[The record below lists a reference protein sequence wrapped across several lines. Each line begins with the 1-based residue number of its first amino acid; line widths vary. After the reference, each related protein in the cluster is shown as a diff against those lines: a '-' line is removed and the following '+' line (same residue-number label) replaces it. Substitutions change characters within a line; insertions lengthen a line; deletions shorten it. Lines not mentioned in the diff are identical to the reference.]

1 MAEGAKAEFAMR
13 RPHSGMVDPTEWQA
27 AMAELQHR
35 QIDADTAGTGRFDD
49 MIGKAPVALEDIER
63 QGFGAGIDACDHR
76 IRVAETEDRQD
87 GAKDL
92 LMVDLHFRGNR
103 LDQGWRHVVALTRFT
118 HDGSRPLGAGIGQ
131 QAAQPRRVTGID
143 VTEDYIKAGQAMSSW
158 VGMDRHVTLKHGSA
172 LAMPFQNQV
181 FDGGYMLHVGMN
193 ITDKH
198 QLFSEIYRVL
208 RPGAALGV
216 FDAMRDRA
224 GELAYPVPW
233 ANNTGSCALETTEQY
248 AAAMRSAGFEL
259 SSIENRSQYAL
270 DFFARMKA
278 RRPAKTVPPPLG
290 LHLLMQ
296 KTTAEKLQN
305 LVANIVMGYV
315 APTEMIAHKKQS

>member
-1 MAEGAKAEFAMR
+1 MISDEAVSQHYQRADLPHDIEDAIAKAGKSIEHITMEDLGPLDEFHIGGR
-13 RPHSGMVDPTEWQA
+13 RATQA
-27 AMAELQHR
+27 
-35 QIDADTAGTGRFDD
+35 F
-49 MIGKAPVALEDIER
+49 
-63 QGFGAGIDACDHR
+63 
-76 IRVAETEDRQD
+76 
-87 GAKDL
+87 
-92 LMVDLHFRGNR
+92 
-103 LDQGWRHVVALTRFT
+103 LDQLGFSARHHIIDVGCGLGGAARF
-118 HDGSRPLGAGIGQ
+118 
-131 QAAQPRRVTGID
+131 AARQYHCRVTGID

-315 APTEMIAHKKQS
+315 APTEMIAHKKQT